1 MSSATD
7 LPPISDD
14 ISTPERDTLVE
25 KARALREELWESA
38 EENDRERRLTERTV
52 SAVTDSGLMRLM
64 TPRRM
69 GGYQADVRTL
79 VDVATEL
86 GRGCPSTAWV
96 TGVLNVGNFVVSLFP
111 QQAQEEVWQDNPDAR
126 TALVLG
132 VPARNVE
139 PADGGAVISGEWAYA
154 SGSLHSEWMC
164 LLVALDTGDG
174 RPQPHFAL
182 FSSEEVQ
189 VKDTWFFTGMRGTGS
204 NTVVADRVFVPRH
217 RLLPYLPVRDGQ
229 MDGRAD
235 ADNLYR
241 NSMTGVFSLGL
252 LGSLIGGAD
261 AALRYV
267 RSKAP
272 TRPVAGSTYTNQ
284 AESPTTQLAL
294 AEAAMKIDTA
304 RLHARRIAE
313 TVHRHALAQSN
324 PDLATRA
331 RSRMDGAH
339 VAQQCREAV
348 DLLVTAYGSSAFN
361 ESNPLQRIWRD
372 INVGSRHAGF
382 GMGIPQQLYGR
393 ALLGADPRQ
402 ISALV

>member
-1 MSSATD
+1 MNNSTATE
-7 LPPISDD
+7 SFSTD
-14 ISTPERDTLVE
+14 ISAPDRDTLVGRAE
-25 KARALREELWESA
+25 ALREKLWEDA
-38 EENDRERRLTERTV
+38 EESDRERRLTERAV
-52 SAVTDSGLMRLM
+52 SGVTGAGLMRLM
-64 TPRRM
+64 TPKRM

-79 VDVATEL
+79 LDVATEL

-111 QQAQEEVWQDNPDAR
+111 EEAQEEVWRDNPDAR

-132 VPARNVE
+132 VPSRAVE
-139 PADGGAVISGEWAYA
+139 PVDGGAVVSGEWAYA
-154 SGSLHSEWMC
+154 SGSLHCEWVC
-164 LLVALDTGDG
+164 LLVALGADT
-174 RPQPHFAL
+174 PQPHFAL
-182 FSSEEVQ
+182 FRAEEVR

-217 RLLPYLPVRDGQ
+217 RLLPYLPVRNGE
-229 MDGRAD
+229 MDGLVD

-252 LGSLIGGAD
+252 LGALIGGAD

-267 RSKAP
+267 REKAP
-272 TRPVAGSTYTNQ
+272 TRPVAGATYANQ

-294 AEAAMKIDTA
+294 TEAATRIDTA
-304 RLHARRIAE
+304 ELHARRIAD
-313 TVHRHALAQSN
+313 TVHRHARAGRN
-324 PDLATRA
+324 PDLLTRA
-331 RSRMDGAH
+331 RSRMDAAY

-348 DLLVTAYGSSAFN
+348 DVLVTAYGSSAFH

-393 ALLGADPRQ
+393 ALVGADPRQ
-402 ISALV
+402 ISVLV